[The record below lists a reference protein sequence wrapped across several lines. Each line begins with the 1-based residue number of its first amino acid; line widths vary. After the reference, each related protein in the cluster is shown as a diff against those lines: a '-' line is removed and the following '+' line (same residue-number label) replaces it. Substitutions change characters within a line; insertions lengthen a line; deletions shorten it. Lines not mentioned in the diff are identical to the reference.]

1 MGTGIMSYTFAP
13 LTSHQTGAEICGIDL
28 GKSVDDAT
36 RRELNAAFARYHV
49 LVFRD
54 QKLPPADFARAGEI
68 FGPIMSQ
75 HHKQIRASGHAEVFE
90 IKNEEIAPGKYRIS
104 GETFHTDHSNH
115 PRPPKATA
123 LHPVSLPSR
132 GGDTQFVN
140 MHNAYD
146 DLPEAMKRRLHGLM
160 ALHVFESRYSPREM
174 RPLDEASRKA
184 LPPPG
189 VHPIVRTHRENG
201 RKSLYLNPVR
211 MESVVGMDDDEA
223 QALIAELMAHA
234 TQKKYE
240 YRHRWLPGDMVV
252 WDNRSVMHQANGDY
266 DMKEIRHLYR
276 IIIEDQSEPVAA
288 ATATGAVHSP
298 LQERL

>member
-1 MGTGIMSYTFAP
+1 MSYTVTP
-13 LTSHQTGAEICGIDL
+13 LSTHETGAEVHGLDL
-28 GKSVDDAT
+28 SKGVDATT

-54 QKLPPADFARAGEI
+54 QKLSPADFARAGEI
-68 FGPIMSQ
+68 FGPILSQ
-75 HHKQIRASGHAEVFE
+75 HHKQIRASGHPEVFE
-90 IKNEEIAPGKYRIS
+90 IKNEEIAPGKYRIA

-123 LHPVSLPSR
+123 LHPVSLPRR

-146 DLPEAMKRRLHGLM
+146 DLSEAMKRRLEGLQ
-160 ALHVFESRYSPREM
+160 AVHVFESKYSPREM
-174 RPLDEASRKA
+174 RPLDETSRKA

-211 MESVVGMDDDEA
+211 MESIIGLDDDEA
-223 QALIAELMAHA
+223 QTLIAELMAHA

-240 YRHRWLPGDMVV
+240 YRHQWRYGDMVI

-266 DMKEIRHLYR
+266 DMKETRHLYR
-276 IIIEDQSEPVAA
+276 IMIQDQAEPSAA
-288 ATATGAVHSP
+288 ATAIGG
-298 LQERL
+298 